1 MPEEQRKH
9 RGGNYKFC
17 LGQWEKEGF
26 TNNYLSFLTK
36 KD

>member
-9 RGGNYKFC
+9 EGGNYKFC
-17 LGQWEKEGF
+17 LGKWGKESF
-26 TNNYLSFLTK
+26 TNDYLSSLNK